1 MSTPDP
7 YPEPLILFFPR
18 PRPAVAGQTGRVI
31 PVPRA
36 VFETH
41 ARPAPD
47 LPLIGAEPRPHTGG
61 DAA

>member
-1 MSTPDP
+1 MSPADR

-18 PRPAVAGQTGRVI
+18 PRPGVTGQTGRII

-36 VFETH
+36 VFEAH

-47 LPLIGAEPRPHTGG
+47 LPLIPAQARPTGG